1 MVQPEI
7 SVLVLYNNPLTAAA
21 GGNQES
27 DAGILQEVEAVC
39 QALQHLGYAHRRVGI
54 GSLGDMRRCLTA
66 GLEPIVLNLV
76 EYLQPG
82 VQDASLVPSVC
93 RAFGKSCT
101 GNDSLALMLGLDKWR
116 AKALFQHAG
125 LLIPQGVLVPVGD
138 DVEPGTLPKGPYI
151 VKPVATDASEGIDDK
166 SIVQQPDADL
176 ITAVRRVHERFGQA
190 ALIEQFVG
198 QRELNIS
205 LLQTGTHVAVLPLA
219 EIDFSELGERPHI
232 VGYAAKWQADSYEYN
247 HTPRLLPAPL
257 TEEVAECVR
266 RAALAAWNAVD
277 CQDYA
282 RVDMRLDQDGTPW
295 VLEVNPNPDISLDA
309 GYVAALQ
316 AAGLSYERFVDTLV
330 TNAWGRYQQERLAPI
345 TSSKVTTDQPR
356 HIRATSLEDRPVIQ
370 KMLERSGFFREDEV
384 LIALEVLDDA
394 LGRDLIAGYAS
405 YVIEEQN
412 AVLGWICWGPTP
424 CALGTFD
431 IYWMVVEPSRKAAG
445 LGSALLDYAEGQ
457 MRANHGRLS
466 IIETSGN
473 AQYHATRQFYL
484 KRGYREAAHLPDFY
498 APGDDKVIY
507 TKVFDQTGHV

>member
-7 SVLVLYNNPLTAAA
+7 SVLVLYNNPLATTA

-39 QALQHLGYAHRRVGI
+39 QALQTLGYTHRRVGI
-54 GSLGDMRRCLTA
+54 ASLVDLRRCLTA
-66 GLEPIVLNLV
+66 SLEPIVLNLV
-76 EYLQPG
+76 EYLQSG

-93 RAFGKSCT
+93 RAFDKSCT

-116 AKALFQHAG
+116 AKALFQYAG
-125 LLIPQGVLVPVGD
+125 LHIPQAVLVPVGD
-138 DVEPGTLPKGPYI
+138 DVETGILPKGPYI
-151 VKPVATDASEGIDDK
+151 IKPVATDASEGIDEK
-166 SIVQQPDADL
+166 SLVQQPATDL
-176 ITAVRRVHERFGQA
+176 IAAVRRVHERYGQA

-205 LLQTGTHVAVLPLA
+205 LLQTGADVAVLPLA
-219 EIDFSELGERPHI
+219 EIDFSELGDRPHI

-257 TEEVAECVR
+257 TEDVTERVR
-266 RAALAAWNAVD
+266 CAALAAWRAVD

-309 GYVAALQ
+309 GYVAALL
-316 AAGLSYERFVDTLV
+316 AAGLSYESFVDTLI
-330 TNAWGRYQQERLAPI
+330 TNTWGRYQKEHSELMVAFKPA
-345 TSSKVTTDQPR
+345 TDQPR
-356 HIRATSLEDRPVIQ
+356 HIRATCLEDRPVIQ
-370 KMLERSGFFREDEV
+370 SMLERSGFFREDEV

-394 LGRDLIAGYAS
+394 LGRDPAAGYAS
-405 YVIEEQN
+405 YVVEEEN
-412 AVLGWICWGPTP
+412 AVLGWISFGPTP
-424 CALGTFD
+424 CTIGTFD

-457 MRANHGRLS
+457 MRANYGRLS

-484 KRGYREAAHLPDFY
+484 KRGYREAALLPDFY

-507 TKVFDQTGHV
+507 IKAIDQTGHV

>member
-1 MVQPEI
+1 MTQLAT
-7 SVLVLYNNPLTAAA
+7 SVLVLHNIPLAVTP
-21 GGNQES
+21 GSNQES

-39 QALQHLGYAHRRVGI
+39 QALQQLGYAHRRVGI
-54 GSLGDMRRCLTA
+54 GSLGDLRRCLSA
-66 GLEPIVLNLV
+66 SLEPIVLNLV

-82 VQDASLVPSVC
+82 VQDASLVPTIC

-116 AKALFQHAG
+116 AKALFQYAG
-125 LLIPQGVLVPVGD
+125 LCIPRGVLVPVGIVID
-138 DVEPGTLPKGPYI
+138 LATLPPGPFI

-166 SIVQQPDADL
+166 ALVQHPDTEL
-176 ITAVRRVHERFGQA
+176 IAAVRRVHECFNQA

-205 LLQTGTHVAVLPLA
+205 LLQTGSDMAVLPLA

-232 VGYAAKWQADSYEYN
+232 VGYAAKWQVDSYEYS
-247 HTPRLLPAPL
+247 HTPRILPAPL
-257 TEEVAECVR
+257 AEEVAERVR
-266 RAALAAWNAVD
+266 RAALSAWKAVD

-309 GYVAALQ
+309 GYVAALM
-316 AAGLSYERFVDTLV
+316 AAGISYERFVDTLV
-330 TNAWGRYQQERLAPI
+330 KNAWDRYRQEHPAPPP
-345 TSSKVTTDQPR
+345 TNTEELVQPR
-356 HIRATSLEDRPVIQ
+356 QFRPTCPEDRPVI
-370 KMLERSGFFREDEV
+370 KGMLERSGFFREDEV

-394 LGRDLIAGYAS
+394 LEQDIPAGYAS

-424 CALGTFD
+424 CTIGTYD
-431 IYWMVVEPSRKAAG
+431 IYWMVVEPTRCAAG
-445 LGSALLDYAEGQ
+445 LGTALLDYAEGQ
-457 MRANHGRLS
+457 IRANQGRLS
-466 IIETSGN
+466 VIETSGN
-473 AQYHATRQFYL
+473 AQYYPTRQFYL
-484 KRGYREAAHLPDFY
+484 RRGYQEAARLPDFY

-507 TKVFDQTGHV
+507 TKVLR